1 MTTDY
6 AEQRRNMVDSQ
17 LRPNGVTDPRILAA
31 MGSVAREDFVPEA
44 RRAVAYRD
52 GGHEPMAPMVFG
64 KLLQLAGIGENDR
77 VLLIGSAYGAAVLQ
91 GVARSL
97 VAVEGLAAVKG
108 GPFDVIVI
116 EGKVNLLPESFVN
129 HVRDG
134 GRVVAILQENGV
146 ANACV
151 WTFNGK
157 HRSRRAAFAAD
168 AAQMAGFEAKAPEF
182 AF

>member
-1 MTTDY
+1 MI
-6 AEQRRNMVDSQ
+6 DSQ

-31 MGSVAREDFVPEA
+31 MGSVAREDYVSEA
-44 RRAVAYRD
+44 RRPVAYLD
-52 GGHEPMAPMVFG
+52 GGQDLMAPMVFG
-64 KLLQLAGIGENDR
+64 KLLQLAEIGEHDQ
-77 VLLIGSAYGAAVLQ
+77 VLLIGSAYGAAVLS
-91 GVARSL
+91 GITRSL
-97 VAVEGLAAVKG
+97 AAVEGLPAVKG

-116 EGKVNLLPESFVN
+116 EGKVNLLPEPLVN
-129 HVRDG
+129 HVGDG
-134 GRVVAILQENGV
+134 GKVVAVLQENGV

-157 HRSRRAAFAAD
+157 HRSRRVAFAAD